1 MSSQPDNTNRIRQA
15 LLLGWRSVRF
25 GYNKVNRVTHHALSW
40 VLITLVVIYFAFCAV
55 FLSLRYVVLPNI
67 DSYKSQVEQLA
78 SHFVN
83 RNVRIA
89 SIQASWRGLD
99 PRLKL
104 ENVVIHND
112 DGESALVLPEVNATI
127 SWWSVL
133 GELRLQALELSRPNL
148 EIERDSEGR
157 FFVGGLRID
166 PNKTVDG
173 RGLDWLLAQHEI
185 VVRQGE
191 VRWRDQM
198 RSAPDL
204 KLTDI
209 SFVLQNRWRTHQH
222 IKMVGGD
229 KVTSQA
235 TRSLQLRPDQ

>member
-1 MSSQPDNTNRIRQA
+1 MSSQADNTNRIRQA
-15 LLLGWRSVRF
+15 LLLGWRSVRS
-25 GYNKVNRVTHHALSW
+25 GYDKVNRVTHHALSW
-40 VLITLVVIYFAFCAV
+40 VLVTLIVIYFAFCAA

-67 DSYKSQVEQLA
+67 DSYKSEVEQLA

-89 SIQASWRGLD
+89 AIQASWHGLD

-148 EIERDSEGR
+148 EIERDSEGH
-157 FFVGGLRID
+157 FFC
-166 PNKTVDG
+166 
-173 RGLDWLLAQHEI
+173 
-185 VVRQGE
+185 
-191 VRWRDQM
+191 RWF
-198 RSAPDL
+198 
-204 KLTDI
+204 TD
-209 SFVLQNRWRTHQH
+209 
-222 IKMVGGD
+222 
-229 KVTSQA
+229 
-235 TRSLQLRPDQ
+235 